1 MIRYLLKRSAPT
13 VGSTVTSNGDRYI
26 TDAYTVWLKDVNMI
40 SENTVS
46 VIPGY
51 VLPSGTSY
59 VVDSILATYE
69 HPGGGGG
76 GSPGWAG
83 GPCYKCAVHAPS

>member
-1 MIRYLLKRSAPT
+1 M
-13 VGSTVTSNGDRYI
+13 GSTVTSDGDRYI
-26 TDAYTVWLKDVNMI
+26 TDSNTVWLEDVNMI

-46 VIPGY
+46 VRS
-51 VLPSGTSY
+51 VLPANTSY

-69 HPGGGGG
+69 HPGEGGG

-83 GPCYKCAVHAPS
+83 GPCYKCLVHAPS